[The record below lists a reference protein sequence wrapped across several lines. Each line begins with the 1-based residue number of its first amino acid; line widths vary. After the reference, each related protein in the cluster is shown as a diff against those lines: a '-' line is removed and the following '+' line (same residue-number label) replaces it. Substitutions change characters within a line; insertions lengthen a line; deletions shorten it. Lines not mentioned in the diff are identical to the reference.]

1 MKRIIIIILAIALV
15 GGIIAYQM
23 YNKPHKDMTSAES
36 DISIE
41 ASELLK
47 AFETDESAANQQYND
62 KVIAV
67 SGKVADVGN
76 EDGIVK
82 VTLDA
87 GNPLGGVICQ
97 LDELS
102 EHDRTDFEIGETVT
116 LKGLCT
122 GYLMDVVLVRC
133 VEVK

>member
-67 SGKVADVGN
+67 SGKVADVSN

-102 EHDRTDFEIGETVT
+102 EHDRTDFETGETVT